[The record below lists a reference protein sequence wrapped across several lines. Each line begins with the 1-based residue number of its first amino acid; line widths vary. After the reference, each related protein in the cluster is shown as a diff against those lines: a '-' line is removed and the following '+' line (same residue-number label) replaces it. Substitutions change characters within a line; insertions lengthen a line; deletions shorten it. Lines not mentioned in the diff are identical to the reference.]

1 MNVQSFAC
9 DSLPSRLLSPDGD
22 AIDLPG
28 ASVMCERELKAEIVQ
43 SGVWLYADEVPTE
56 VWIVRQNF
64 EYHYEHDFASAP
76 EELNLDGEA
85 FQVVIARSRRMIS
98 LGPSRLSLSEAIS
111 AAEAVVSAK
120 ISWTNHLKQKL
131 YSGRL
136 YSIDP
141 VQGK

>member
-1 MNVQSFAC
+1 
-9 DSLPSRLLSPDGD
+9 
-22 AIDLPG
+22 
-28 ASVMCERELKAEIVQ
+28 MCERELHAEIVQ
-43 SGVWLYADEVPTE
+43 SGTWLYAEVVPTE

-64 EYHYEHDFASAP
+64 EYHYEPDFANGP
-76 EELNLDGEA
+76 EDLNPDGEA
-85 FQVVIARSRRMIS
+85 FQVVIVRSHRMIS

-131 YSGRL
+131 YGGRL

-141 VQGK
+141 VPGG